1 MMEKGDVHM
10 KIIKGKR
17 SFDLDEFL
25 NEPLFAH
32 LSTMSDE
39 GPRDS
44 PVWYLW
50 EENLL
55 WIIGT
60 TEDSFPNRIQQYP
73 KCSIGIVNFDK
84 STGKVLHAGFRG
96 EATVLPYKKEISI
109 RLLSRYLGPNIEE
122 WDNRF
127 RGLSDNNKIIC
138 FTPETV
144 VVRDQSYKVA
154 SP

>member
-1 MMEKGDVHM
+1 M
-10 KIIKGKR
+10 KLIRGNR

-25 NEPLFAH
+25 KEPLFAH

-50 EENLL
+50 EKTQL

-60 TEDSFPNRIQQYP
+60 SADSFPNRILKNP
-73 KCSIGIVNFDK
+73 KCAIGIVDFNRN
-84 STGKVLHAGFRG
+84 TGKVLHVGFRG
-96 EATVLPYKKEISI
+96 AASVRPYDKDIAM
-109 RLLSRYLGPNIEE
+109 RLLSRYLGPNMED
-122 WDNRF
+122 WDSRF
-127 RGLSDNNKIIC
+127 RGLSDSNLLIS

-144 VVRDQSYKVA
+144 VVRDQSYKVG
-154 SP
+154 SS